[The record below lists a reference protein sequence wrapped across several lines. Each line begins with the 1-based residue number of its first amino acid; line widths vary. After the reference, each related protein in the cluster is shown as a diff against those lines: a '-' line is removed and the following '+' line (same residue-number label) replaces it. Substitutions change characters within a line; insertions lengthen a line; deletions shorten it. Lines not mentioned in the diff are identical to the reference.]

1 MMPQYFGDSYATG
14 PGAYPPLMPAYTME
28 STPGASSSSA
38 QRYMKT
44 EGAQSP
50 VRAPPPIASTSTAPA
65 TSPVLAPSTTTRH
78 RPSGDGAQAQHSG
91 GKSSLSAITAPYHP
105 DPAPPPTAASSSLPS
120 GMPAPPAQPPT
131 QSKKLPRADAHPGRA
146 SAPQG
151 GRRPGEFYGGGG
163 GGAAGGGMGSGGSGG
178 GDSYEYDAPAGSP
191 GAGGSGGGAGGDRGG
206 TGFGRSVYRRQESR
220 DEERDRL
227 GAFHSVRGR

>member
-1 MMPQYFGDSYATG
+1 MMPQYFGDSYTTG

-50 VRAPPPIASTSTAPA
+50 VRAPPLVASTSTASA

-105 DPAPPPTAASSSLPS
+105 DPAPPTAASSSLPS
-120 GMPAPPAQPPT
+120 GMPAPPAPPPT
-131 QSKKLPRADAHPGRA
+131 QSKNCRA
-146 SAPQG
+146 QTLI
-151 GRRPGEFYGGGG
+151 PGERLRPKAEEGPASSTE
-163 GGAAGGGMGSGGSGG
+163 AAAVWVAVVVVVVAAAARVTSTTR
-178 GDSYEYDAPAGSP
+178 P
-191 GAGGSGGGAGGDRGG
+191 RGVQAQAVI
-206 TGFGRSVYRRQESR
+206 RP
-220 DEERDRL
+220 
-227 GAFHSVRGR
+227 